1 MSLGMGHV
9 GSFFADHRLGQYGI
23 SQQFIAV
30 CHLHGGVRIRLCIA
44 LHDGNAQKSHTGT
57 TCFRLHDGRIHCFQP
72 DGIRR

>member
-1 MSLGMGHV
+1 MGHV
-9 GSFFADHRLGQYGI
+9 GSFFADYRLGQYGI

-44 LHDGNAQKSHTGT
+44 LHDGNTQKSHTGT
-57 TCFRLHDGRIHCFQP
+57 AGFRFHHRSIHRFQP